1 MLNSSSIV
9 IFRYDIK
16 NIYSFD
22 REDEGLTSSLT
33 SEKTFKQSYLEQ
45 NKNNGAS
52 AKRCKTCLNVIFF
65 RKKIKNALFANLL
78 CLSCLIDKI
87 LKVKDCVI
95 YVFRVLF
102 GIGTENFRLTYLK
115 RVSFKNMC

>member
-9 IFRYDIK
+9 IFRYEIK

-52 AKRCKTCLNVIFF
+52 AKRCKTCLIVIFF
-65 RKKIKNALFANLL
+65 
-78 CLSCLIDKI
+78 
-87 LKVKDCVI
+87 
-95 YVFRVLF
+95 
-102 GIGTENFRLTYLK
+102 
-115 RVSFKNMC
+115 